1 MEVREIISSFINKE
15 SNILKVEFRF
25 IGDEGVRQDF
35 IEFEYVQEFGY
46 DNSNIMDVFESLGMD
61 DEWDDWDSD
70 DSEGFMDDETMISF
84 LNEYYIVFP
93 EKIPDE
99 EYN

>member
-15 SNILKVEFRF
+15 SNILKVEFKF

-70 DSEGFMDDETMISF
+70 DSEGFMDDETIISF

-99 EYN
+99 EYI

>member
-25 IGDEGVRQDF
+25 IGDEGVRQDV

-46 DNSNIMDVFESLGMD
+46 DDSDTMDVFESVDMD
-61 DEWDDWDSD
+61 DEWDDWDSE
-70 DSEGFMDDETMISF
+70 DSEVFMDDETIISF

-99 EYN
+99 EYI

>member
-70 DSEGFMDDETMISF
+70 DSEGFMDDETIISF

-99 EYN
+99 EYI

>member
-46 DNSNIMDVFESLGMD
+46 DNSNIMDVFESLCMD

-70 DSEGFMDDETMISF
+70 DSEGFMDDETIISF

-99 EYN
+99 EYI